1 MSEVKKHDKDGDAWV
16 VIHGNVVD
24 VSDFVPRHPGGKAVL
39 QQFAGKVRVTQVV
52 ACLSLTGALQHA

>member
-1 MSEVKKHDKDGDAWV
+1 MSEVKKHNKDGDAWV

-39 QQFAGKVRVTQVV
+39 QQFAGKVRRRRCFYCAHGLRLA
-52 ACLSLTGALQHA
+52 AC